1 MKFIFVGN
9 FQVDYSSENHHAQS
23 LEALGHEV
31 VKLQEGEASGDQILS
46 LALEADGLIFIHTHG
61 WVTPGK
67 PMHEVFAALRDKN
80 IPSITYHLDL
90 WLGIERQRDLET
102 DPFYKSIGWFFT
114 VDRLMADYFN
124 ERTTVQGRYLQA
136 GVFHKECAMLESEP
150 VDYDVIFVGSKGYHP
165 EWQWRPQLINW
176 LQETYGSRFLH
187 VGGDGATGTVRG
199 MALNQIY
206 ANAKVAV
213 GDTLCLN
220 YNYPYYFSDRLFE
233 CPGRGGF
240 NLFPYIKGIDDCF
253 INEKEAVYYKY
264 GDFDNLKKTI
274 DYYLVHHIERET
286 IRKAGHERTKK
297 DHTYISRWQSIIK
310 EVYGAGVQK

>member
-46 LALEADGLIFIHTHG
+46 LALEADGLIFVHTHS
-61 WVTPGK
+61 WITPGK
-67 PMHEVFAALRDKN
+67 PMAEVFATLKSKN

-90 WLGIERQRDLET
+90 WLGIERQKDLEQ
-102 DPFYKSIGWFFT
+102 DEFYKSIGWFFT

-124 ERTTVQGRYLQA
+124 EHTPVKGRYLQA
-136 GVFHKECAMLESEP
+136 GVFHKECVMLESEP

-206 ANAKVAV
+206 ANAKVAI
-213 GDTLCLN
+213 GDSLCLN
-220 YNYPYYFSDRLFE
+220 YNYPYYWSDRVYETL
-233 CPGRGGF
+233 GRGGF
-240 NLFPYIKGIDDCF
+240 MLHPYILGM
-253 INEKEAVYYKY
+253 EKQFVDGAHLKY
-264 GDFDNLKKTI
+264 FMFGNFDLLKSMI
-274 DYYLVHHIERET
+274 DYYIEHAEERER
-286 IRKAGHERTKK
+286 IRLGGHKIVSE
-297 DHTYISRWQSIIK
+297 HYTYKQRWQQIIS
-310 EVYGAGVQK
+310 EVYGE